1 MIFGKGICLLRSRIN
16 TDKRKNIINGIL
28 LIGIILL
35 IIYMQFGR
43 DEKVVNSMVKSGN
56 EYCEQEIIIVA
67 NKIAIIDGDNYS
79 KTIIEKVENNNLKNI
94 KFSYDLMNNLQ
105 RIKIVV
111 YCNELAYK
119 FNQERIEILYE
130 YEDKTRDWGSCL

>member
-16 TDKRKNIINGIL
+16 TDKRKNIINEIL

-35 IIYMQFGR
+35 ILYMQFGR

-67 NKIAIIDGDNYS
+67 NKIAIIDVDNYS

-130 YEDKTRDWGSCL
+130 YEDKTRD

>member
-16 TDKRKNIINGIL
+16 TDKKKNIINGIL

-67 NKIAIIDGDNYS
+67 NKIAIIDVDNYS

-119 FNQERIEILYE
+119 YNQERIEILYE
-130 YEDKTRDWGSCL
+130 YEDKTRD

>member
-16 TDKRKNIINGIL
+16 TDKMKNIINGIL

-67 NKIAIIDGDNYS
+67 NKIAIIDVDNYS

-119 FNQERIEILYE
+119 YNQERIEILYE
-130 YEDKTRDWGSCL
+130 YEDKTRD

>member
-67 NKIAIIDGDNYS
+67 NKIAIIDVDNYS

-130 YEDKTRDWGSCL
+130 YEDKTRD

>member
-130 YEDKTRDWGSCL
+130 YEDKTRD

>member
-1 MIFGKGICLLRSRIN
+1 
-16 TDKRKNIINGIL
+16 
-28 LIGIILL
+28 
-35 IIYMQFGR
+35 MQFGR

>member
-35 IIYMQFGR
+35 IIYMQFGC

-67 NKIAIIDGDNYS
+67 NKIAIIDVDNYS

-130 YEDKTRDWGSCL
+130 YEDKTRD

>member
-56 EYCEQEIIIVA
+56 EYCEQDIIIVA
-67 NKIAIIDGDNYS
+67 NKIAIIDVDNYS

-130 YEDKTRDWGSCL
+130 YEDKTRD

>member
-35 IIYMQFGR
+35 IIYMQFGC

-67 NKIAIIDGDNYS
+67 KPEAESFDACKS
-79 KTIIEKVENNNLKNI
+79 
-94 KFSYDLMNNLQ
+94 
-105 RIKIVV
+105 
-111 YCNELAYK
+111 
-119 FNQERIEILYE
+119 
-130 YEDKTRDWGSCL
+130 